1 MKSATK
7 QSRISAEFFAGN
19 ITVKRAAK
27 LAKRA
32 KRAAIHKGKRSNRRG
47 AFS

>member
-1 MKSATK
+1 MKYAAK
-7 QSRISAEFFAGN
+7 QSRITAQFFAGN

-32 KRAAIHKGKRSNRRG
+32 KRAAMHKGRKANRTRG
-47 AFS
+47 ES